1 MLAKKFRLT
10 EREVKK
16 VLQKW
21 KPFFSYWIVLNA
33 YKNTVSSNRYG
44 IVIGG
49 KSSGWAICRNFFRR
63 LFYSEF
69 HNHIKNDNKW
79 CFFDYVFVVKKQTNL
94 SRSNEKNVAIFK
106 KEIHFLL
113 EKSFRSSTQKK
124 TWKK

>member
-21 KPFFSYWIVLNA
+21 KPFFSYWIVLNTSR
-33 YKNTVSSNRYG
+33 NIIWHNRYA
-44 IVIGG
+44 IVIGS
-49 KSSGWAICRNFFRR
+49 KSSWWAICRNFYRR
-63 LFYSEF
+63 LFYSEL
-69 HNHIKNDNKW
+69 HNHTKDNSEW
-79 CFFDYVFVVKKQTNL
+79 FFFDYVFVVKKQTKL
-94 SRSNEKNVAIFK
+94 SLWSEKNVAIFK

-113 EKSFRSSTQKK
+113 EKSFRSSIKKK